1 MQATGRILVVD
12 DEDSVRVGLYQTLA
26 AEGYQVTTSANG
38 KDALQQMSQQG
49 AEVVL
54 LDIMMPGISGLEV
67 LQKLLT
73 DYPDTV
79 VIMVTA
85 VGDISTA
92 TNAIRDGAY
101 DYVIKPFALED
112 VIQSVKRAREKRRL
126 TLAERQHQQE
136 LEKMREHQKSAL
148 EEQFKQLVQALAREH
163 ATVLRAQTS
172 RKSKTADI
180 TSLPVELQKPKAS
193 IEDFAK
199 ALLEVMERGGL
210 TSR

>member
-12 DEDSVRVGLYQTLA
+12 DEDSVRVGLYQTLV
-26 AEGYQVTTSANG
+26 AEGFQVTTSANG
-38 KDALQQMSQQG
+38 NEALQQMSQQG

-101 DYVIKPFALED
+101 DYVIKPFALDD

-126 TLAERQHQQE
+126 TLAEREHQQD

-172 RKSKTADI
+172 SKSETSDI

-199 ALLEVMERGGL
+199 ALLEVL
-210 TSR
+210 K

>member
-12 DEDSVRVGLYQTLA
+12 DEDSVRLGLYQTLT

-38 KDALQQMSQQG
+38 NEALQQMSQQG

-172 RKSKTADI
+172 GKSETADI
-180 TSLPVELQKPKAS
+180 ASLPVELQKPKAS